1 LVPVNHRLGALSLDE
16 GTKIRLAGYSNF
28 TLGFVVGKKNE
39 QKNYL
44 RSKWSPK
51 YFQLTQS

>member
-1 LVPVNHRLGALSLDE
+1 MPVNLRLGALSLDE

-39 QKNYL
+39 QKKYL

-51 YFQLTQS
+51 